1 MVIPYGKRLIELR
14 GNKSQAEV
22 AKGIGIA
29 TSTLGMYETQQ
40 RTPRD
45 PIKIAIANY
54 YGKTVQDIF
63 FTP

>member
-14 GNKSQAEV
+14 GNKSQTEV
-22 AKGIGIA
+22 AKDIGIA

-40 RTPRD
+40 RIPRD